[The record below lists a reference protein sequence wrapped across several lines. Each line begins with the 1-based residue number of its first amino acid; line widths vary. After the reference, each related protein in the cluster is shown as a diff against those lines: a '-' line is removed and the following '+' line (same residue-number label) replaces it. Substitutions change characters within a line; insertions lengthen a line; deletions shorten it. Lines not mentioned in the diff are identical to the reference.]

1 MALFSIPTNQ
11 SDSGNM
17 GVSGLRLRNLDPD
30 LSSDLYKYLRISEW
44 RASRSAALKQAVQSY
59 WQYTGFSSILRLS
72 TVKAKGKSLGT
83 MLP

>member
-30 LSSDLYKYLRISEW
+30 LSSDLYKYLRISE
-44 RASRSAALKQAVQSY
+44 
-59 WQYTGFSSILRLS
+59 
-72 TVKAKGKSLGT
+72 
-83 MLP
+83 